1 MVPFIFTVAY
11 GIPLPL
17 SSVIFPD
24 IFRLFAALLFSD
36 CLNRK
41 LEGNGAFSFL
51 FRLVAAMPPWAFALL
66 VLLKN
71 KNNIVDLQ
79 KKLAEAE
86 RKARLK
92 DLTKTS
98 YSSEEVSEIQ
108 RSLLDLMQE
117 ITGEKHFIG
126 KEKDIFAGEPF
137 NQTMHRNLDL
147 LTRINYLTTAEESFL
162 FRIQAY
168 LEFKSNVIVCRED
181 KFKKKRKNVV
191 EDDYELPKA
200 ATVSDIAEMIGK
212 SREKTSL
219 IMNSLKKK
227 EILLNPEGAGQVSEN
242 GRSVSPRTWIVN
254 PYIMICAPRKNEVK
268 LDKLTMRLFQH
279 SLKNLKDQNG
289 KKVNLPVRFF

>member
-1 MVPFIFTVAY
+1 M
-11 GIPLPL
+11 
-17 SSVIFPD
+17 
-24 IFRLFAALLFSD
+24 
-36 CLNRK
+36 
-41 LEGNGAFSFL
+41 E
-51 FRLVAAMPPWAFALL
+51 
-66 VLLKN
+66 KN

-289 KKVNLPVRFF
+289 KKVHLPVRFF

>member
-1 MVPFIFTVAY
+1 M
-11 GIPLPL
+11 
-17 SSVIFPD
+17 D
-24 IFRLFAALLFSD
+24 
-36 CLNRK
+36 
-41 LEGNGAFSFL
+41 
-51 FRLVAAMPPWAFALL
+51 
-66 VLLKN
+66 KN
-71 KNNIVDLQ
+71 KNNIVNLQ
-79 KKLAEAE
+79 EKLAEAE

-92 DLTKTS
+92 DLTQTS
-98 YSSEEVSEIQ
+98 NSSKELSDIQ

-168 LEFKSNVIVCRED
+168 LEFKSNVIICRED

>member
-1 MVPFIFTVAY
+1 M
-11 GIPLPL
+11 
-17 SSVIFPD
+17 
-24 IFRLFAALLFSD
+24 
-36 CLNRK
+36 
-41 LEGNGAFSFL
+41 E
-51 FRLVAAMPPWAFALL
+51 
-66 VLLKN
+66 KN
-71 KNNIVDLQ
+71 KDNIVNLQ
-79 KKLAEAE
+79 EKLAEAE

-92 DLTKTS
+92 DLTQTS
-98 YSSEEVSEIQ
+98 NSSKEISDIQ

-168 LEFKSNVIVCRED
+168 LEFKSNVIICRED

>member
-1 MVPFIFTVAY
+1 
-11 GIPLPL
+11 L
-17 SSVIFPD
+17 D
-24 IFRLFAALLFSD
+24 
-36 CLNRK
+36 
-41 LEGNGAFSFL
+41 
-51 FRLVAAMPPWAFALL
+51 
-66 VLLKN
+66 KN
-71 KNNIVDLQ
+71 KNNIVNLQ
-79 KKLAEAE
+79 EKLAEAE

-92 DLTKTS
+92 DLTQIS
-98 YSSEEVSEIQ
+98 NSSKELSDIQ

-168 LEFKSNVIVCRED
+168 LEFKSNVIICRED

>member
-1 MVPFIFTVAY
+1 M
-11 GIPLPL
+11 
-17 SSVIFPD
+17 D
-24 IFRLFAALLFSD
+24 
-36 CLNRK
+36 
-41 LEGNGAFSFL
+41 
-51 FRLVAAMPPWAFALL
+51 
-66 VLLKN
+66 KN
-71 KNNIVDLQ
+71 KNNIVNLQ
-79 KKLAEAE
+79 EKLAEAE

-92 DLTKTS
+92 DLTQTS
-98 YSSEEVSEIQ
+98 NSSKELSDIQ

>member
-1 MVPFIFTVAY
+1 
-11 GIPLPL
+11 
-17 SSVIFPD
+17 
-24 IFRLFAALLFSD
+24 
-36 CLNRK
+36 
-41 LEGNGAFSFL
+41 LE
-51 FRLVAAMPPWAFALL
+51 
-66 VLLKN
+66 KN
-71 KNNIVDLQ
+71 KDNIVNLQ
-79 KKLAEAE
+79 EKLAEAE

-92 DLTKTS
+92 DLTQTS
-98 YSSEEVSEIQ
+98 NSSKELSDIQ

-168 LEFKSNVIVCRED
+168 LEFKSNVIICRED

>member
-1 MVPFIFTVAY
+1 M
-11 GIPLPL
+11 
-17 SSVIFPD
+17 
-24 IFRLFAALLFSD
+24 
-36 CLNRK
+36 
-41 LEGNGAFSFL
+41 E
-51 FRLVAAMPPWAFALL
+51 
-66 VLLKN
+66 KN

-92 DLTKTS
+92 DLTQTS
-98 YSSEEVSEIQ
+98 YSSEEVSDIQ

-168 LEFKSNVIVCRED
+168 LEFKSNVIICRED

>member
-1 MVPFIFTVAY
+1 ME
-11 GIPLPL
+11 
-17 SSVIFPD
+17 
-24 IFRLFAALLFSD
+24 
-36 CLNRK
+36 N
-41 LEGNGAFSFL
+41 
-51 FRLVAAMPPWAFALL
+51 
-66 VLLKN
+66 N
-71 KNNIVDLQ
+71 KNNIVNLE

-86 RKARLK
+86 KKARLK
-92 DLTKTS
+92 DFKNKS
-98 YSSEEVSEIQ
+98 YSSEEVSDIQ

-168 LEFKSNVIVCRED
+168 LEFKSNVIICRED
-181 KFKKKRKNVV
+181 KFKKKRNNVV
-191 EDDYELPKA
+191 DDDYELPKA
-200 ATVSDIAEMIGK
+200 ATVSEIAEMIGK

>member
-1 MVPFIFTVAY
+1 MENT
-11 GIPLPL
+11 
-17 SSVIFPD
+17 
-24 IFRLFAALLFSD
+24 
-36 CLNRK
+36 
-41 LEGNGAFSFL
+41 
-51 FRLVAAMPPWAFALL
+51 
-66 VLLKN
+66 
-71 KNNIVDLQ
+71 KNNIVNLKQ
-79 KKLAEAE
+79 KLAEAE

-92 DLTKTS
+92 DLKHNS
-98 YSSEEVSEIQ
+98 YSSEEVSDIQ

-168 LEFKSNVIVCRED
+168 LEFKSNVIICRED

-200 ATVSDIAEMIGK
+200 ATVSEIAEMIGK

>member
-1 MVPFIFTVAY
+1 M
-11 GIPLPL
+11 
-17 SSVIFPD
+17 D
-24 IFRLFAALLFSD
+24 
-36 CLNRK
+36 
-41 LEGNGAFSFL
+41 
-51 FRLVAAMPPWAFALL
+51 
-66 VLLKN
+66 KN
-71 KNNIVDLQ
+71 KNNIVNLQ
-79 KKLAEAE
+79 EKLAKAE

-92 DLTKTS
+92 DLTQTS
-98 YSSEEVSEIQ
+98 NSSKELSDIQ

-168 LEFKSNVIVCRED
+168 LEFKSNVIICRED